1 MVMAASMQTVGAGGD
16 RDRVSKAL
24 SRINDAWLHGRPQEL
39 APLLQDSIVMILPG
53 FSGRVEGKTAVVAG
67 FEDFCRDARIHRFEE
82 KDRQVDV
89 LGPVAVATFS
99 FDMTYEL
106 AGQKYHSTGR
116 DLWVFAKHQ
125 EMWTALWRTMLD
137 VTDEPVEGD

>member
-1 MVMAASMQTVGAGGD
+1 MVTEASMQTVGAGGD
-16 RDRVSKAL
+16 RDRVSEAL

-39 APLLQDSIVMILPG
+39 ALLFHDAIVMILPG
-53 FSGRVEGKTAVVAG
+53 FAGRVEGKPAVIAG
-67 FEDFCRDARIHRFEE
+67 FEGFCQDARIHRFEE

-89 LGPVAVATFS
+89 LGHVAIATFC

-106 AGQKYHSTGR
+106 AGQKHHSTGR

-125 EMWTALWRTMLD
+125 EMWTALWRTILD